1 MDLQVEFSRIIH
13 ALEAAGLSYAVCGG
27 LAVAIHG
34 APRATKDID
43 LLVLEDEL
51 EAILQTLEPLGFR
64 FKARPMTFP
73 DGMRIQRV
81 SRIQGRDLLTVDLL
95 LVGAETQSAWDS
107 RLPVD
112 TEQGTIQVISREALI
127 ELKVWAGRPQDLADV
142 DKLTN
147 DDR

>member
-1 MDLQVEFSRIIH
+1 MDLQVEFSRIID
-13 ALEAAGLSYAVCGG
+13 ALEQAGLSYAVCGG

-51 EAILQTLEPLGFR
+51 DDILSTIRPLGFR
-64 FKARPMTFP
+64 FKAKPMRFP

-81 SRIQGRDLLTVDLL
+81 SRIEGRDLLTVDLL
-95 LVGAETQSAWDS
+95 LVGEETQDAWDS
-107 RLPVD
+107 RHPVD
-112 TEQGTIQVISREALI
+112 TAQGTVHVISREALI
-127 ELKVWAGRPQDLADV
+127 DLKVWAGRPQDLADV
-142 DKLTN
+142 DKLVN